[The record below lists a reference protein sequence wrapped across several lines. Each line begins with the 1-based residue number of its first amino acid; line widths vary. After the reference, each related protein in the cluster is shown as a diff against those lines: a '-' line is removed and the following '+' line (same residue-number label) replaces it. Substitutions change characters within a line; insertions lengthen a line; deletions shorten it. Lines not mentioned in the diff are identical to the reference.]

1 VTESARLRLVE
12 IAAVLVIVV
21 CVAAIAIPKSKDMR
35 RHDAAT
41 QVLSDVE
48 TVREAVYQF
57 YSDSAYFPVE
67 SPGDAIPQSLTRY
80 LPQGFASETFY
91 GAIQYKNWPMR
102 RGSQAAGAGAGSGG
116 GGGPANVIGAIVT
129 TKDPRVAADAAA
141 MAPGVPEFTVGEAY
155 TFIFFGS

>member
-1 VTESARLRLVE
+1 VTESTRLRLIE
-12 IAAVLVIVV
+12 IASVVVIVA
-21 CVAAIAIPKSKDMR
+21 CVVAIAIPKSKDMR
-35 RHDAAT
+35 RRAAAT

-67 SPGDAIPQSLTRY
+67 SLDDAIPQSLARY
-80 LPQGFASETFY
+80 LPPGFSSQTTY

-102 RGSQAAGAGAGSGG
+102 RAAPVA
-116 GGGPANVIGAIVT
+116 GGGPPHVVGAIVT
-129 TKDPRVAADAAA
+129 ATDPRVAADAAA
-141 MAPGVPEFTVGEAY
+141 MVPGAPEFTVGNGY